1 MFDLNYICGM
11 FFFVGGC
18 LYFAQSKA
26 ESEQCS
32 SGTGEKL
39 SVSEDRFF
47 LS

>member
-1 MFDLNYICGM
+1 MFDPNYICGI
-11 FFFVGGC
+11 FFFVGVC
-18 LYFAQSKA
+18 FYFAHSKA